1 MVTAV
6 AYKKKRIKCLAT
18 LLDAPEGKAR
28 RKKSLCLTPFL
39 SSSDADERKK
49 KRKGETHT
57 RSIFIFLTCYG
68 IRKGFR

>member
-39 SSSDADERKK
+39 SSSDADERK
-49 KRKGETHT
+49 RERERHTHAA
-57 RSIFIFLTCYG
+57 FL
-68 IRKGFR
+68 FS

>member
-49 KRKGETHT
+49 KEKGRDTHT
-57 RSIFIFLTCYG
+57 QHFYFLDLLWHQKR
-68 IRKGFR
+68 I